1 MLFEDTY
8 KTIVDRSEGLYK
20 EKGSKFI
27 AKAIPVADEKE
38 IKDKLNEIKT
48 EYHDARHHCFACLI
62 GPDKSYSRFNDDG
75 EPSGTAGRPIMGQ
88 INSNDLT
95 NILVVVVRYFG
106 GTKLGVRGLI
116 NAYKTAA
123 SEAISSAKVI
133 SKTVDEI
140 YEVGFEYLLMNQVM
154 KIVKDEKLTVLSQ
167 NFELKCT
174 LTYRIRKK
182 NAPQVMNKFK
192 SINGLKVRYLYTE

>member
-62 GPDKSYSRFNDDG
+62 AEGVSFLILQNLQLRVHIFPSNMNVAVPLDQHSPRF
-75 EPSGTAGRPIMGQ
+75 GQ
-88 INSNDLT
+88 
-95 NILVVVVRYFG
+95 R
-106 GTKLGVRGLI
+106 
-116 NAYKTAA
+116 A
-123 SEAISSAKVI
+123 
-133 SKTVDEI
+133 
-140 YEVGFEYLLMNQVM
+140 
-154 KIVKDEKLTVLSQ
+154 LSQ
-167 NFELKCT
+167 T
-174 LTYRIRKK
+174 
-182 NAPQVMNKFK
+182 VFK
-192 SINGLKVRYLYTE
+192 